1 MDYKTA
7 CEVLQ
12 LSHPFERDELKQQY
26 RLNALR
32 YHPDKNA
39 DSLDATKKFQEIN
52 EAYTYLLKSKESPY
66 SFFEEEFHDDN
77 GDLDENIADND
88 NYKGILFSFI
98 KNIFENDNVLLAS
111 IINKITSICEPK
123 AIDVLKKI
131 DRKILIKIYEFIKLY
146 RDAFYFSDDFFVVVE
161 NLVKS
166 KCDNDECI
174 ILHPMI
180 DDLWD
185 NNLYKMTID
194 EIKYI
199 IPLWHDE
206 LVYEHHSNDGKEIYF
221 KCYPIL
227 PDNMSIDSQNNLH
240 VDLSYD
246 IDELLNKE
254 FVDVEIGKKTVRFFV
269 DSLKIKREQT
279 LILKKEGISRMNT
292 IDIYDVSRN
301 ADIYLHIQL
310 Q

>member
-1 MDYKTA
+1 MNYKTA

-12 LSHPFERDELKQQY
+12 LSHPFEREELKQQY

-32 YHPDKNA
+32 YHPDKNK
-39 DSLDATKKFQEIN
+39 DSPDATKKFQEIN
-52 EAYTYLLKSKESPY
+52 EAYNYLLRSKECPY
-66 SFFEEEFHDDN
+66 SFFEEDFQDDN
-77 GDLDENIADND
+77 GDSSVND

-123 AIDVLKKI
+123 AIDILKKI
-131 DRKILIKIYEFIKLY
+131 DKNILIKIYEFIKLY

-174 ILHPMI
+174 ILHPLI
-180 DDLWD
+180 NDLWD

-194 EIKYI
+194 SNTYI

-206 LVYEHHSNDGKEIYF
+206 LVYEHHSNDGKDIYF

-227 PDNMSIDSQNNLH
+227 PDNMTLDSQNNLH
-240 VDLSYD
+240 IDLSYD
-246 IDELLNKE
+246 IDELLDKE

-301 ADIYLHIQL
+301 SDIYLHIIL